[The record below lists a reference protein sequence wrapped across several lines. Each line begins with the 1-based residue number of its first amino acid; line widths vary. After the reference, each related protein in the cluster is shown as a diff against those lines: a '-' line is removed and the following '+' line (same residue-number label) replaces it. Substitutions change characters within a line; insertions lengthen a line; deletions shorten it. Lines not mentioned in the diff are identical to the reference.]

1 MAESVAPADVL
12 AHLREADPEP
22 DFRQVGMM
30 AADGRC
36 AQWTGANCVPDAGH
50 TSGENW
56 AAQANMVASPR
67 VWEAM
72 GEAFEAASG
81 TLAER
86 LMDALDAAE
95 REGGDWRGRGGAAV
109 VVVPGEGE
117 PWESVVDVRVEQGD
131 GSLVELRGL
140 VERSLGYREANRA
153 TTRRREIG
161 VRRGLPAAYVQ
172 QLALRDAVERDDLD
186 EARAILAELEGGQ
199 PRWRDF
205 VASLARHPEMGAL
218 ARLVDDD

>member
-1 MAESVAPADVL
+1 
-12 AHLREADPEP
+12 LRDADPEP

-30 AADGRC
+30 AADRRC
-36 AQWTGANCVPDAGH
+36 AQWTGASCVPDAGH

-56 AAQANMVASPR
+56 AAQANMVSSPR

-81 TLAER
+81 MLAER
-86 LMDALDAAE
+86 LMEALDAAE
-95 REGGDWRGRGGAAV
+95 GEGGDWRGRGGAAV
-109 VVVPGEGE
+109 VVVPGEGD
-117 PWESVVDVRVEQGD
+117 PWERVVDVRVEEGD

-153 TTRRREIG
+153 KSGRREIG
-161 VRRGLPAAYVQ
+161 LRRGLPAAYVQ
-172 QLALRDAVERDDLD
+172 QLALRDAVEQGDLA
-186 EARAILAELEGGQ
+186 EARQILAELEREH

-205 VASLARHPEMGAL
+205 IASLSRHPEMRAL
-218 ARLVDDD
+218 AKLIDGD